1 MHFILT
7 SYPSDHF
14 VISNDDM
21 SLKYVH
27 SVLGG
32 FGTYETLL
40 KWAREEKG
48 EIIPTFLSQN

>member
-1 MHFILT
+1 MCITVFRMHFILT

-40 KWAREEKG
+40 K
-48 EIIPTFLSQN
+48 